1 MNCQCLVKMHFFV
14 EKLSEKLVDQNQKMT
29 KQKINEFRKSYD
41 ATILYFNRN
50 SIINFYN
57 YQPI

>member
-29 KQKINEFRKSYD
+29 KQKINEFRKRYD